1 MKLTQRE
8 LFQATVNHKKEDG
21 ILFYAYFIG
30 EAVSK
35 IREHYHIPDDQ
46 SPQEFFDMYRPCGIK
61 PKLTDN
67 LPKYDYSAYYE
78 DIEIPE
84 KSEIAYDGVLH
95 IQGSTHHFSRM
106 ISPLRN
112 ASTLADLE
120 SFPWD
125 FLDPENY
132 SAEHM
137 KTEIEA
143 VQSKGLVAF
152 SSIGRFYENAWQYRG
167 YEELLMDM
175 LADPDMADF
184 IFDKLFAYNMFAAK
198 AAANAGADY
207 VTSGD
212 DVANQNNMMF
222 SLDTWR
228 YFQKSRWSKIYAEVK
243 RINPNIKIWYHSD
256 GNITDILDD
265 LVEIGVDI
273 INPIQPE
280 CMDPFEVKKRY
291 GDKIT
296 IDGAIG
302 TQTVLPFGSPA
313 DVCKA
318 VKEAVDILGANGGYI
333 LSPSHFVEPE
343 VPVENIDA
351 FVKTARQ
358 YNR

>member
-8 LFQATVNHKKEDG
+8 LFQSTVAHKKEEG

-30 EAVSK
+30 EATSK
-35 IREHYHIPDDQ
+35 IREHYNIPDEQ
-46 SPQEFFDMYRPCGIK
+46 TPGEFFDMYRPSGIS
-61 PKLTDN
+61 PKLSDD
-67 LPKYDYSAYYE
+67 LPKYDYSKYYD
-78 DIEIPE
+78 DIEIPPN
-84 KSEIAYDGVLH
+84 STINYNGVLYVP
-95 IQGSTHHFSRM
+95 GSTHHFSRM

-112 ASTLADLE
+112 ATTLDDLE
-120 SFPWD
+120 KFEWN
-125 FLDPENY
+125 FLDPKNY
-132 SAEHM
+132 STEHM
-137 KTEIEA
+137 KSDIDK
-143 VQSKGLVAF
+143 VHSKGMVAF

-175 LADPDMADF
+175 LAEPDMADF
-184 IFDKLFAYNMFAAK
+184 IFDKLFEYNMFAAV

-228 YFQKSRWSKIYAEVK
+228 YFQKSRWSKIYAEAK

-256 GNITDILDD
+256 GNISDILDD
-265 LVEIGVDI
+265 LVEIGIDI

-280 CMDPFEVKKRY
+280 CLNPFEVKKRY

-302 TQTVLPFGSPA
+302 TQTVLPFGTPN
-313 DVCKA
+313 DVCNA
-318 VKEAVDILGANGGYI
+318 VKEAVEILGANGGYI

-343 VPVENIDA
+343 VPIENIDA
-351 FVKTARQ
+351 FIKTAQQ